1 MSTFQHR
8 FASLLATGA
17 LAAGGTVVQAA
28 PAGAVHIRGTV
39 AGIQGQVLTVT
50 SASGLVRVQLA
61 AKSPIVSVIPS
72 DRAHIKDGSFLGIA
86 SQPQPNGS
94 QRAMEVV
101 VFPEA
106 ARGTGEGSYAWDLPG
121 SGPHSKMTNGTVS
134 RSKMTNGTA
143 SLSRMT
149 NGTAG
154 TAHTS
159 RMTNGTAHT
168 ADGSALTLRYKN
180 GTGTGSQNI
189 ILPANIPVVTFAPG
203 QLSQL
208 TPGAHVFVIGHRL
221 PTGVVAADRVLVGKN
236 GLVPPM

>member
-1 MSTFQHR
+1 MFSFQHR
-8 FASLLATGA
+8 FALLAATGA
-17 LAAGGTVVQAA
+17 LATAGTVVQAA
-28 PAGAVHIRGTV
+28 PAGAVHVRGTV
-39 AGIQGQVLTVT
+39 ASVQGPALTVT
-50 SASGLVRVQLA
+50 SAAGPVHIQLA
-61 AKSPIVSVIPS
+61 AKTLFVSVIPS

-86 SQPQPNGS
+86 SRPQPDGS

-121 SGPHSKMTNGTVS
+121 SGAPSKMTNGTVS
-134 RSKMTNGTA
+134 HSKMTNGTA

-149 NGTAG
+149 NGTA
-154 TAHTS
+154 HQS
-159 RMTNGTAHT
+159 RMTNGTAHKSGG
-168 ADGSALTLRYKN
+168 AALTLQYKK
-180 GTGTGSQNI
+180 GAGSGSQNI
-189 ILPANIPVVTFAPG
+189 TLPPNIPVVTFAPG

-221 PTGVVAADRVLVGKN
+221 PTGGVAADRVLVGKN